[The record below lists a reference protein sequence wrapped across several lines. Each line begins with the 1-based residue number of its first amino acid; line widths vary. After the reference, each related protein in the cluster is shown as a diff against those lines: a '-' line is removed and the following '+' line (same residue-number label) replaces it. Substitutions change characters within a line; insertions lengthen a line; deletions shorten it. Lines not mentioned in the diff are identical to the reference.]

1 MRQHFTAPLLLS
13 IALSALVGCAS
24 PTGNEKSASAQAGE
38 PTDNGATRTSTDL
51 KEAPE
56 QREMPIPESSVL
68 PLLKAEFALRARD
81 FELGSSLLTEQA
93 MLLNDPAL
101 TRRALRL
108 AEFISDEQRA
118 AALSLRL
125 AELDPND
132 GAAAAAASGWLARSG
147 QPLRALEYAEY
158 ALALG
163 VSVNVAGNLG
173 SFSQFDDNTQRA
185 VAAAIESLSSRWP
198 NDDEIAIAATLLARL
213 KQDWQLAES
222 LILPVL
228 QRSPGDVRSIMLWTQ
243 LQIDQSV
250 EDPLERLVE
259 AVTEYPENTELRL
272 QYARLLG
279 AEGDYSGAQAQ
290 FAILL
295 ALDPDNPDMLTT
307 AALLDFELERYDAAL
322 AKFLHLIALEARLD
336 EAFYYVGRIRA
347 AEDRYPEA
355 VEAFASVRPSREFRD
370 AKVRAAQI
378 LIDTAFAS
386 DIRHF
391 FQAQRRTYPS
401 AAEQLFLLE
410 AESLRD
416 WEGESL
422 AAYDRG
428 LSAFPQSFSLL
439 YGRAM
444 IHESEDSLQ
453 AMEHDLRSILAQD
466 PNHAATLNA
475 LGYSLTNRTQRYEEA
490 AVLIERALALSPG
503 DPAIMD
509 SLGWVYYKLGQY
521 VQSES
526 LLREAHA
533 AFPDPEVA
541 AHLGEVLWAQGREV
555 EAKDVWQDGLNR
567 VSDHPIILEA
577 IDRLGA
583 ALP

>member
-1 MRQHFTAPLLLS
+1 MRTHFIALLLFS
-13 IALSALVGCAS
+13 LVLSSLVGCAS
-24 PTGNEKSASAQAGE
+24 PAN
-38 PTDNGATRTSTDL
+38 NGTPAPSRAEESVATEVTQEANDL
-51 KEAPE
+51 AKAPE
-56 QREMPIPESSVL
+56 PPETPIPAASVL

-81 FELGSSLLTEQA
+81 FNLGSSLLTEQA
-93 MLLNDPAL
+93 MVLSDPELA
-101 TRRALRL
+101 RRALRL
-108 AEFISDEQRA
+108 AEFVSDEQRA

-125 AELDPND
+125 AELDPDD

-147 QPLRALEYAEY
+147 QPLKALDYAAIALER
-158 ALALG
+158 G

-173 SFSQFDDNTQRA
+173 SFSQFDEDTQLA
-185 VAAAIESLSSRWP
+185 IAAAIESLSSRWP
-198 NDDEIAIAATLLARL
+198 DDDEVAIAATLLARL
-213 KQDWQLAES
+213 QQDWPRAES

-228 QRSPGDVRSIMLWTQ
+228 RRSPNDVRSIMLWTQ

-250 EDPLERLVE
+250 EDPLERLVD
-259 AVTEYPENTELRL
+259 AIADYPENTELRL

-279 AEGDYSGAQAQ
+279 AEGDYSGARAQ

-295 ALDPDNPDMLTT
+295 ELEPNNPDMVST
-307 AALLDFELERYDAAL
+307 AALLDFELELYDAAL
-322 AKFLHLIALEARLD
+322 AKFLQLIALEARLD
-336 EAFYYVGRIRA
+336 EAFYYVGRIQA
-347 AEDRYPEA
+347 ADDRYSEA
-355 VEAFASVRPSREFRD
+355 IEAFGSVGPSREFRD
-370 AKVRAAQI
+370 AKVRAAQV

-386 DIRHF
+386 DIRQF
-391 FQAQRRTYPS
+391 FDAQRRTYPS
-401 AAEQLFLLE
+401 SAEQLFLLE

-416 WEGESL
+416 WSGESL
-422 AAYDRG
+422 EAYDRG
-428 LSAFPQSFSLL
+428 LAAFPQSFSLL

-444 IHESEDSLQ
+444 IHESEGSLW
-453 AMEHDLRSILAQD
+453 AMEQDLRRILAQD

-533 AFPDPEVA
+533 ALPDPEVA

-555 EAKDVWQDGLNR
+555 EAKDVWQEGLNR

-577 IDRLGA
+577 IDRLGV

>member
-1 MRQHFTAPLLLS
+1 MRTHFIALLLFS
-13 IALSALVGCAS
+13 LVLSSLVGCAS
-24 PTGNEKSASAQAGE
+24 PAN
-38 PTDNGATRTSTDL
+38 NGTPAPSRAEESVATEVTQEANDL
-51 KEAPE
+51 AKAPE
-56 QREMPIPESSVL
+56 PPETPIPAASVL

-81 FELGSSLLTEQA
+81 FNLGSSLLTEQA
-93 MLLNDPAL
+93 MVLSDPELA
-101 TRRALRL
+101 RRALRL
-108 AEFISDEQRA
+108 AEFVSDEQRA

-125 AELDPND
+125 AELDPDD

-147 QPLRALEYAEY
+147 QPLKALDYAAIALER
-158 ALALG
+158 G

-173 SFSQFDDNTQRA
+173 SFSQFDEDTQLA
-185 VAAAIESLSSRWP
+185 IAAAIESLSSRWP
-198 NDDEIAIAATLLARL
+198 DDDEVAIAATLLARL
-213 KQDWQLAES
+213 QQDWPRAES

-228 QRSPGDVRSIMLWTQ
+228 RRSPNDVRSIMLWTQ

-250 EDPLERLVE
+250 EDPLERLVD
-259 AVTEYPENTELRL
+259 AIADYPENTELRL

-279 AEGDYSGAQAQ
+279 AEGDYSGARAQ

-295 ALDPDNPDMLTT
+295 ELEPNNPDMIST
-307 AALLDFELERYDAAL
+307 AALLDFELELYDAAL
-322 AKFLHLIALEARLD
+322 AKFLQLIALEARLD
-336 EAFYYVGRIRA
+336 EAFYYVGRIQA
-347 AEDRYPEA
+347 ADDRYSEA
-355 VEAFASVRPSREFRD
+355 IEAFGSVGPSREFRD
-370 AKVRAAQI
+370 AKVRAAQV

-386 DIRHF
+386 DIRQF
-391 FQAQRRTYPS
+391 FDAQRRTYPS
-401 AAEQLFLLE
+401 SAEQLFLLE

-416 WEGESL
+416 WSGESL
-422 AAYDRG
+422 EAYDRG
-428 LSAFPQSFSLL
+428 LAAFPQSFSLL

-444 IHESEDSLQ
+444 IHESEGSLW
-453 AMEHDLRSILAQD
+453 AMEQDLRRILAQD

-533 AFPDPEVA
+533 ALPDPEVA

-555 EAKDVWQDGLNR
+555 EAKDVWQEGLNR

-577 IDRLGA
+577 IDRLGV

>member
-1 MRQHFTAPLLLS
+1 MRRHFTAPFLLS
-13 IALSALVGCAS
+13 IVLSVLVGCVS
-24 PTGNEKSASAQAGE
+24 PTGNEKPPSVEAAASAANETTPAAGE
-38 PTDNGATRTSTDL
+38 LEA
-51 KEAPE
+51 APE
-56 QREMPIPESSVL
+56 ELETPIPEASVL
-68 PLLKAEFALRARD
+68 PLLTAEFALRARD

-93 MLLNDPAL
+93 MALNDPAL

-147 QPLRALEYAEY
+147 QPLKALEYAEY

-173 SFSQFDDNTQRA
+173 SFSQLDDNTQRA
-185 VAAAIESLSSRWP
+185 IAAAIASLAARWP
-198 NDDEIAIAATLLARL
+198 DDDEVAIAATLLARL
-213 KQDWQLAES
+213 KQDWPLAES

-243 LQIDQSV
+243 LQIDQSA
-250 EDPLERLVE
+250 ENPLERLVD
-259 AVTEYPENTELRL
+259 AVADYPENTELRL

-295 ALDPDNPDMLTT
+295 ALDPDNPDMLST

-355 VEAFASVRPSREFRD
+355 VDAFASVRPSREFRD
-370 AKVRAAQI
+370 AKVRAAQV

-386 DIRHF
+386 DIRQF
-391 FQAQRRTYPS
+391 FQAQRRIYPS

-444 IHESEDSLQ
+444 VHESEGALL
-453 AMEHDLRSILAQD
+453 AMENDLRSILAQD

-526 LLREAHA
+526 LLREAHS

-555 EAKDVWQDGLNR
+555 EAKDVWQEGLNR
-567 VSDHPIILEA
+567 VNDHPIILEA

>member
-24 PTGNEKSASAQAGE
+24 PAGNEKSASAQAGE

-56 QREMPIPESSVL
+56 QREMPIPDSSVL

-93 MLLNDPAL
+93 MVLNDPAL

-185 VAAAIESLSSRWP
+185 VAAAVESLSSRWP

-213 KQDWQLAES
+213 KLDWQLAES

-567 VSDHPIILEA
+567 VNDHPIILEA

>member
-1 MRQHFTAPLLLS
+1 MRTHFIALLLFS
-13 IALSALVGCAS
+13 LVLSSLVGCAS
-24 PTGNEKSASAQAGE
+24 PASNGTPAPSRAEESVATEVTQEANDLEK
-38 PTDNGATRTSTDL
+38 
-51 KEAPE
+51 APE
-56 QREMPIPESSVL
+56 PPETPIPAASVL
-68 PLLKAEFALRARD
+68 PLLTAEFALRARD
-81 FELGSSLLTEQA
+81 FDLGSSLLTEQA
-93 MLLNDPAL
+93 MVLSDPELA
-101 TRRALRL
+101 RRALRL
-108 AEFISDEQRA
+108 AEFVSDEQRA

-125 AELDPND
+125 AELDPDD

-147 QPLRALEYAEY
+147 QPLKALDYAASALER
-158 ALALG
+158 G

-173 SFSQFDDNTQRA
+173 SFSQFDEDTQLA
-185 VAAAIESLSSRWP
+185 IAAAIESLSSRWP
-198 NDDEIAIAATLLARL
+198 DDDEVAIAATLLARL
-213 KQDWQLAES
+213 QQDWPRAES

-228 QRSPGDVRSIMLWTQ
+228 RRSPNDVRSIMLWTQ

-250 EDPLERLVE
+250 EDPLERLVD
-259 AVTEYPENTELRL
+259 AIADYPENTELRL

-279 AEGDYSGAQAQ
+279 AEGDYSGARAQ

-295 ALDPDNPDMLTT
+295 ELEPNNPDMIST
-307 AALLDFELERYDAAL
+307 AALLDFELELYDAAL
-322 AKFLHLIALEARLD
+322 AKFLQLIALEARLD
-336 EAFYYVGRIRA
+336 EAFYYVGRIQA
-347 AEDRYPEA
+347 ADDRYSEA
-355 VEAFASVRPSREFRD
+355 IEAFGSVGPSREFRD
-370 AKVRAAQI
+370 AKVRAAQV

-386 DIRHF
+386 DIRQF
-391 FQAQRRTYPS
+391 FDAQRRTYPS
-401 AAEQLFLLE
+401 SAEQLFLLE

-416 WEGESL
+416 WSGESL
-422 AAYDRG
+422 EAYDRG
-428 LSAFPQSFSLL
+428 LAAFPQSFSLL

-444 IHESEDSLQ
+444 IHESEGSLW
-453 AMEHDLRSILAQD
+453 AMEQDLRRILAQD

-533 AFPDPEVA
+533 ALPDPEVA

-555 EAKDVWQDGLNR
+555 EAKDVWQEGLNR

-577 IDRLGA
+577 IDRLGV

>member
-1 MRQHFTAPLLLS
+1 MATEVTQEANDL
-13 IALSALVGCAS
+13 
-24 PTGNEKSASAQAGE
+24 EK
-38 PTDNGATRTSTDL
+38 
-51 KEAPE
+51 APE
-56 QREMPIPESSVL
+56 PPETPIPAASVL
-68 PLLKAEFALRARD
+68 PLLTAEFALRARD
-81 FELGSSLLTEQA
+81 FDLGSSLLTEQA
-93 MLLNDPAL
+93 MVLSDPELA
-101 TRRALRL
+101 RRALRL
-108 AEFISDEQRA
+108 AEFVSDEQRA

-125 AELDPND
+125 AELDPDD

-147 QPLRALEYAEY
+147 QPLKALDYAAIALER
-158 ALALG
+158 G

-173 SFSQFDDNTQRA
+173 SFSQFDEDTQLA
-185 VAAAIESLSSRWP
+185 IAAAIESLSSRWP
-198 NDDEIAIAATLLARL
+198 DDDEVAIAATLLARL
-213 KQDWQLAES
+213 QQDWPRAES

-228 QRSPGDVRSIMLWTQ
+228 RRSPNDVRSIMLWTQ

-250 EDPLERLVE
+250 EDPLERLVD
-259 AVTEYPENTELRL
+259 AIADYPENTELRL

-279 AEGDYSGAQAQ
+279 AEGDYSGARAQ

-295 ALDPDNPDMLTT
+295 ELEPNNPDMIST
-307 AALLDFELERYDAAL
+307 AALLDFELELYDAAL
-322 AKFLHLIALEARLD
+322 AKFLQLIALEARLD
-336 EAFYYVGRIRA
+336 EAFYYVGRIQA
-347 AEDRYPEA
+347 ADDRYSEA
-355 VEAFASVRPSREFRD
+355 IEAFASVGPSREFRD
-370 AKVRAAQI
+370 AKVRAAQV

-386 DIRHF
+386 DIRQF
-391 FQAQRRTYPS
+391 FDAQRRTYPS
-401 AAEQLFLLE
+401 SAEQLFLLE

-416 WEGESL
+416 WSGESL
-422 AAYDRG
+422 EAYDRG
-428 LSAFPQSFSLL
+428 LAAFPQSFSLL

-444 IHESEDSLQ
+444 IHESEGSLW
-453 AMEHDLRSILAQD
+453 AMEQDLRRILAQD

-555 EAKDVWQDGLNR
+555 EAKDVWQEGLNR

-577 IDRLGA
+577 IDRLGV

>member
-1 MRQHFTAPLLLS
+1 MRTHFIALLLFS
-13 IALSALVGCAS
+13 LVLSSLVGCAS
-24 PTGNEKSASAQAGE
+24 PASNGTPAPSRAEESVATEVTQEANDLEK
-38 PTDNGATRTSTDL
+38 
-51 KEAPE
+51 APE
-56 QREMPIPESSVL
+56 PPETPIPAASVL
-68 PLLKAEFALRARD
+68 PLLTAEFALRARD
-81 FELGSSLLTEQA
+81 FDLGSSLLTEQA
-93 MLLNDPAL
+93 MVLSDPELA
-101 TRRALRL
+101 RRALRL
-108 AEFISDEQRA
+108 AEFVSDEQRA

-125 AELDPND
+125 AELDPDD

-147 QPLRALEYAEY
+147 QPLKALDYAAIALER
-158 ALALG
+158 G

-173 SFSQFDDNTQRA
+173 SFSQFDEDTQLA
-185 VAAAIESLSSRWP
+185 IAAAIESLSSRWP
-198 NDDEIAIAATLLARL
+198 DDDEVAIAATLLARL
-213 KQDWQLAES
+213 QQDWPRAES

-228 QRSPGDVRSIMLWTQ
+228 RRSPNDVRSIMLWTQ

-250 EDPLERLVE
+250 EDPLERLVD
-259 AVTEYPENTELRL
+259 AIADYPENTELRL

-279 AEGDYSGAQAQ
+279 AEGDYSGARAQ

-295 ALDPDNPDMLTT
+295 ELEPNNPDMIST
-307 AALLDFELERYDAAL
+307 AALLDFELELYDAAL
-322 AKFLHLIALEARLD
+322 AKFLQLIALEARLD
-336 EAFYYVGRIRA
+336 EAFYYVGRIQA
-347 AEDRYPEA
+347 ADDRYSEA
-355 VEAFASVRPSREFRD
+355 IEAFASVGPSREFRD
-370 AKVRAAQI
+370 AKVRAAQV

-386 DIRHF
+386 DIRQF
-391 FQAQRRTYPS
+391 FDAQRRTYPS
-401 AAEQLFLLE
+401 SAEQLFLLE

-416 WEGESL
+416 WSGESL
-422 AAYDRG
+422 EAYDRG
-428 LSAFPQSFSLL
+428 LAAFPQSFSLL

-444 IHESEDSLQ
+444 IHESEGSLW
-453 AMEHDLRSILAQD
+453 AMEQDLRRILAQD

-533 AFPDPEVA
+533 ALPDPEVA

-555 EAKDVWQDGLNR
+555 EAKDVWQEGLNR

-577 IDRLGA
+577 IDRLGV

>member
-1 MRQHFTAPLLLS
+1 MRTHFIALLLFS
-13 IALSALVGCAS
+13 LVLSSLVGCAS
-24 PTGNEKSASAQAGE
+24 PAS
-38 PTDNGATRTSTDL
+38 NGTPAPSRAEESVATEVTQEANDL
-51 KEAPE
+51 AKAPE
-56 QREMPIPESSVL
+56 PPETPIPAASVL
-68 PLLKAEFALRARD
+68 PLLTAEFALRARD
-81 FELGSSLLTEQA
+81 FDLGSSLLTEQA
-93 MLLNDPAL
+93 MVLSDPELA
-101 TRRALRL
+101 RRALRL
-108 AEFISDEQRA
+108 AEFVSDEQRA

-125 AELDPND
+125 AELDPDD

-147 QPLRALEYAEY
+147 QPLKALDYAAIALER
-158 ALALG
+158 G

-173 SFSQFDDNTQRA
+173 SFSQFDEDTQLA
-185 VAAAIESLSSRWP
+185 IAAAIESLSSRWP
-198 NDDEIAIAATLLARL
+198 DDDEVAIAATLLARL
-213 KQDWQLAES
+213 QQDWPRAES

-228 QRSPGDVRSIMLWTQ
+228 RRSPNDVRSIMLWTQ

-250 EDPLERLVE
+250 EDPLERLVD
-259 AVTEYPENTELRL
+259 AIADYPENTELRL

-279 AEGDYSGAQAQ
+279 AEGDYSGARAQ

-295 ALDPDNPDMLTT
+295 ELEPNNPDMIST
-307 AALLDFELERYDAAL
+307 AALLDFELELYDAAL
-322 AKFLHLIALEARLD
+322 AKFLQLIALEARLD
-336 EAFYYVGRIRA
+336 EAFYYVGRIQA
-347 AEDRYPEA
+347 ADDRYSEA
-355 VEAFASVRPSREFRD
+355 IEAFASVGPSREFRD
-370 AKVRAAQI
+370 AKLRAAQV

-386 DIRHF
+386 DIRQF
-391 FQAQRRTYPS
+391 FDAQRRTYPS
-401 AAEQLFLLE
+401 SAEQLFLLE

-416 WEGESL
+416 WSGESL
-422 AAYDRG
+422 EAYDRG
-428 LSAFPQSFSLL
+428 LAAFPQSFSLL

-444 IHESEDSLQ
+444 IHESEGSLW
-453 AMEHDLRSILAQD
+453 AMEQDLRRILAQD

-533 AFPDPEVA
+533 ALPDPEVA

-555 EAKDVWQDGLNR
+555 EAKDVWQEGLNR

-577 IDRLGA
+577 IDRLGV

>member
-185 VAAAIESLSSRWP
+185 VAAAIESRSSRWP

-295 ALDPDNPDMLTT
+295 APDPDNPDMLST

-370 AKVRAAQI
+370 AKVRATQI